1 MKIKEI
7 VSKMSLKEKA
17 SLMSGKNFWET
28 QEIEKYGIPS
38 MFLADGPHGVRR
50 QEAAADHLGL
60 NESLKATCF
69 PPAVSLANTWNEA
82 LVKNVGKALGKEAL
96 VQKVNVLL
104 GPGTNIKRNPLC
116 GRNFEYYSED
126 PYLSGKIA
134 AGLISGV
141 QDNGISACAKHFA
154 VNNQEERRMVIDA
167 VVDQR
172 AFREIYLTPFEIA
185 VKQGKVSTIMSSYN
199 RINGTYA
206 NENELLLNQILREQW
221 KFKGMVVTDWGGN
234 NDRVLALKA
243 GNDLEMPGNNG
254 ETDEDIIK
262 AIENGELD
270 EKYLDEAVER
280 VLNIV
285 FKTSESINKNKEN
298 FDIEKHHNIAYQ
310 AAQEAVVLLKNDGIL
325 PISGAKKVAIIGD
338 FAKTPRY
345 QGAGSSIVNPTKLD
359 STLDVIAGYDFEFVG
374 YERGFKRYGKKS
386 KGLVKKALKLANN
399 ADFVLLYIGLDEIS
413 EAEGMDRKDMK
424 LPENQLILIDELVK
438 LDVPVIAVLSTGAQ
452 IELPF
457 TSKVSA
463 LIHGHLLGQAGAR
476 AVLDVVT
483 GKVNP
488 SGKLSES
495 IPFKYEDV
503 STSTYFPG
511 KEMTVEHRESIY
523 VGYRYFEK
531 AKLKTQYPFGY
542 GLSYTKFEY
551 KNLEVTDKG
560 VSFELTNVG
569 DVAGSEVVQLYVG
582 KEENGVFRPIKELK
596 GFKKVSLKPK
606 QTAKVK
612 IDFDEYTF
620 RYWDLETNQFEVE
633 KGNYQIYLNSSLH
646 DNKLK
651 GELHLEGTIEKP
663 KNKKK
668 QLPTY
673 YSGNIKEVK
682 AEEFRDLLGYEIPN
696 PHFEFIKKKRIV
708 VGYNTTVAELRYAR
722 GWTGRFFAWAIRVA
736 PRLLSFFGQ
745 KQLANTIYMGM
756 HHQPMRGISRMTN
769 GALSW
774 GQLDGLLLMFN
785 GKFFKG
791 LKKFFKEG
799 KVKKLRNKRIKKEK
813 ADESN

>member
-1 MKIKEI
+1 M
-7 VSKMSLKEKA
+7 
-17 SLMSGKNFWET
+17 
-28 QEIEKYGIPS
+28 
-38 MFLADGPHGVRR
+38 
-50 QEAAADHLGL
+50 
-60 NESLKATCF
+60 
-69 PPAVSLANTWNEA
+69 
-82 LVKNVGKALGKEAL
+82 
-96 VQKVNVLL
+96 
-104 GPGTNIKRNPLC
+104 
-116 GRNFEYYSED
+116 
-126 PYLSGKIA
+126 
-134 AGLISGV
+134 
-141 QDNGISACAKHFA
+141 
-154 VNNQEERRMVIDA
+154 
-167 VVDQR
+167 
-172 AFREIYLTPFEIA
+172 
-185 VKQGKVSTIMSSYN
+185 
-199 RINGTYA
+199 
-206 NENELLLNQILREQW
+206 
-221 KFKGMVVTDWGGN
+221 
-234 NDRVLALKA
+234 
-243 GNDLEMPGNNG
+243 
-254 ETDEDIIK
+254 
-262 AIENGELD
+262 
-270 EKYLDEAVER
+270 
-280 VLNIV
+280 
-285 FKTSESINKNKEN
+285 
-298 FDIEKHHNIAYQ
+298 
-310 AAQEAVVLLKNDGIL
+310 
-325 PISGAKKVAIIGD
+325 
-338 FAKTPRY
+338 
-345 QGAGSSIVNPTKLD
+345 
-359 STLDVIAGYDFEFVG
+359 
-374 YERGFKRYGKKS
+374 
-386 KGLVKKALKLANN
+386 
-399 ADFVLLYIGLDEIS
+399 
-413 EAEGMDRKDMK
+413 
-424 LPENQLILIDELVK
+424 
-438 LDVPVIAVLSTGAQ
+438 
-452 IELPF
+452 
-457 TSKVSA
+457 
-463 LIHGHLLGQAGAR
+463 
-476 AVLDVVT
+476 
-483 GKVNP
+483 
-488 SGKLSES
+488 
-495 IPFKYEDV
+495 
-503 STSTYFPG
+503 
-511 KEMTVEHRESIY
+511 
-523 VGYRYFEK
+523 
-531 AKLKTQYPFGY
+531 
-542 GLSYTKFEY
+542 
-551 KNLEVTDKG
+551 EVTDKG